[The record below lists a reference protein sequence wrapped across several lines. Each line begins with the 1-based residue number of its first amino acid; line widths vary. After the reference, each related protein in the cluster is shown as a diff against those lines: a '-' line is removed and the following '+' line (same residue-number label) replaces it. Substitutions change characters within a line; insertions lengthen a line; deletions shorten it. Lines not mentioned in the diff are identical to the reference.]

1 MTHDEDEDVY
11 LPIPGHLPKINTKTP
26 AWLVFNELFS
36 VNTRY
41 GDLTLIDDRPDE
53 VVLAENHEVT
63 DYITAT
69 SGVTVEHIID
79 DEMNEFRMDI
89 LSGRTAMNGTVAEM
103 DAMLDMV
110 VTRMLPIST
119 CADLIMNEGML
130 VFNRPGDVRRA
141 SAILARYLRVLGV
154 NNTVQSIHDVEMKL
168 LDDIE
173 ALTKLQELFK
183 KTEFRTLDVN
193 KPSPGFLKRTY
204 KTRRTIIEDEP
215 TVVVEVERG
224 KSIDELFDS
233 ISEYANPYATGD

>member
-1 MTHDEDEDVY
+1 MIQDDEEDVY
-11 LPIPGHLPKINTKTP
+11 LPIPGHLPKINTNTP

-41 GDLTLIDDRPDE
+41 GDLTLVDDRPDE

-69 SGVTVEHIID
+69 SGVTVEYIID

-103 DAMLDMV
+103 DAMLDSV

-130 VFNRPGDVRRA
+130 VFNKPGDLRRA

-168 LDDIE
+168 LEDIE

-183 KTEFRTLDVN
+183 KTEFRTMKVN
-193 KPSPGFLKRTY
+193 SPDRGFLKRTY
-204 KTRRTIIEDEP
+204 KTRRTIVEDEP
-215 TVVVEVERG
+215 TVTEEVTKG
-224 KSIDELFDS
+224 KTVDELFDS
-233 ISEYANPYATGD
+233 LSGYANPYATGD